1 MTMAETNSNGGRTQ
15 AWKQLWRRLWN
26 SPWPSIGCEISQTGV
41 SAARWSWNTGSLE
54 AASGKPLP
62 EGAIEASALRE
73 NIRNLDPVREALGA
87 ALESIGVA
95 RGPDS
100 SARPTDA
107 ILVIPDQAARLFL
120 FTLDTFPQRPAEA
133 LSLVQWRLKKSVPFD
148 IESAAISYSAQRRA
162 DQWEVMAVA
171 APQAVVRQYEALVE
185 EFGLRPRSVVL
196 STLATLGLLREAG
209 GLFAGPSS
217 SGGDSAAGLPGPF
230 PPPGELQLSAG
241 SRAGAGPGVL
251 VGKFSPPW
259 FTTAILQSGQLRLF
273 RTVGIPAGP
282 ESWLSPEHVFEAL
295 YPSMTFFQ
303 DQFGG
308 RIEKA
313 YLCGLGESGPAVMD
327 LLTREFSLAA
337 APLSGNGR
345 LAAAGLDPSRREL
358 DFSALLGVVEE
369 QTRA

>member
-1 MTMAETNSNGGRTQ
+1 MTMAESNSSGR
-15 AWKQLWRRLWN
+15 ANSGLRLWRRLWN
-26 SPWPSIGCEISQTGV
+26 TPWPSIGCEISQSGV

-73 NIRNLDPVREALGA
+73 NIRNLEPVREALGA
-87 ALESIGVA
+87 ALESIGIA
-95 RGPDS
+95 RGPET
-100 SARPTDA
+100 RHPTDA

-120 FTLDTFPQRPAEA
+120 FTLDTFPPRPAEA

-148 IESAAISYSAQRRA
+148 IESAAISYRAQRRA

-185 EFGLRPRSVVL
+185 GFGLRPRSVVL
-196 STLATLGLLREAG
+196 STLATLGLLRETG
-209 GLFAGPSS
+209 GLFAGSS
-217 SGGDSAAGLPGPF
+217 LSQGRDSA
-230 PPPGELQLSAG
+230 
-241 SRAGAGPGVL
+241 GVL

-273 RTVGIPAGP
+273 RTVGIPAGT
-282 ESWLSPEHVFEAL
+282 ESLLSPEHVFEAL

-337 APLSGNGR
+337 APLGGNGR
-345 LAAAGLDPSRREL
+345 LATARLDPSHQEL
-358 DFSALLGVVEE
+358 YFSALLGVLEE
-369 QTRA
+369 QSRA